1 MLIENTRARF
11 GDYTFYLQTFN
22 AAHEA
27 GAVQEEKKRDP
38 PFYHLS
44 NGQNT
49 LQTRP
54 DNYKIIGLL
63 SD

>member
-1 MLIENTRARF
+1 MRQVNLRRMPV
-11 GDYTFYLQTFN
+11 G
-22 AAHEA
+22 
-27 GAVQEEKKRDP
+27 VKKRGIRR
-38 PFYHLS
+38 FTIY
-44 NGQNT
+44 QTVKNT